1 MRERSMAG
9 ASKYSVNKKLLKS
22 GGSLFVGVPNEII
35 EQWNLG
41 KGDEVCLSVADG
53 AIRIEPKQPSKM
65 ESISEEMVETY
76 SKVMKGIQA
85 KITMDTEGSALH
97 LEFSGE
103 NKEAVKLLLHNLWSN
118 LPALFSML
126 GVGSIEESAKKSR
139 KKAGA

>member
-1 MRERSMAG
+1 MVK
-9 ASKYSVNKKLLKS
+9 ASRFSVNKKLLKS
-22 GGSLFVGVPNEII
+22 GGSLFVGVPNEVI

-41 KGDEVCLSVADG
+41 KGDEVCLSVTDG
-53 AIRIEPKQPSKM
+53 AIRIEPKQPSKI

-85 KITMDTEGSALH
+85 KITLDTEDNALH

-103 NKEAVKLLLHNLWSN
+103 NQDAVSLLLHNLWSN

-126 GVGSIEESAKKSR
+126 GVGSVEESDKETRKS
-139 KKAGA
+139 ADT

>member
-1 MRERSMAG
+1 MAE
-9 ASKYSVNKKLLKS
+9 ASKFTVNKKLLKS

-53 AIRIEPKQPSKM
+53 AIKIEPKQPSKI

-85 KITMDTEGSALH
+85 KITMDTEGNALH

-103 NKEAVKLLLHNLWSN
+103 NKEAVKLLIHNLWSN
-118 LPALFSML
+118 LPALFNML
-126 GVGSIEESAKKSR
+126 GVGSIEETGKDEPEKPFDR
-139 KKAGA
+139 K

>member
-1 MRERSMAG
+1 MVK
-9 ASKYSVNKKLLKS
+9 ASRFSVNKKLLKS
-22 GGSLFVGVPNEII
+22 GGSLFVGVPNEVI

-41 KGDEVCLSVADG
+41 KGDEVCLSVTDG

-85 KITMDTEGSALH
+85 KITLDTEGNALH

-103 NKEAVKLLLHNLWSN
+103 NQDAVKLLLHNLWSN

-126 GVGSIEESAKKSR
+126 GVGSVEESDKETR
-139 KKAGA
+139 KPADT

>member
-1 MRERSMAG
+1 MAET
-9 ASKYSVNKKLLKS
+9 SNYSVSKKLMKS
-22 GGSLFVGVPNEII
+22 GGSLFVGVPNEVI
-35 EQWNLG
+35 EQWNLS
-41 KGDEVCLSVADG
+41 KGDEVSLTVVDG
-53 AIRIEPKQPSKM
+53 AIRIEPKQPTRM
-65 ESISEEMVETY
+65 ENISEEMVETY

-85 KITMDTEGSALH
+85 KITLDTEKNALH

-126 GVGSIEESAKKSR
+126 GVGSIEESAKKPR

>member
-1 MRERSMAG
+1 MVK
-9 ASKYSVNKKLLKS
+9 ASRFSVNKKLLKS
-22 GGSLFVGVPNEII
+22 GGSLFVGVPNEVI

-41 KGDEVCLSVADG
+41 KGDEVCLSVTDG

-85 KITMDTEGSALH
+85 KITLDTEGNALH

-103 NKEAVKLLLHNLWSN
+103 NQDAVRLLLHNLWSN

-126 GVGSIEESAKKSR
+126 GVGSVEESDKETR
-139 KKAGA
+139 KPADT

>member
-1 MRERSMAG
+1 MAETFN
-9 ASKYSVNKKLLKS
+9 YSVSKKLMKS
-22 GGSLFVGVPNEII
+22 GGSLFVGVPNEVI

-41 KGDEVCLSVADG
+41 KGDEVRLSVTDG
-53 AIRIEPKQPSKM
+53 VIRIEPKQPTRL

-85 KITMDTEGSALH
+85 KITLDTEKNALH

-126 GVGSIEESAKKSR
+126 GVGSIEESAKKPR
-139 KKAGA
+139 KKAGS

>member
-1 MRERSMAG
+1 MAR
-9 ASKYSVNKKLLKS
+9 ASKYSVSKKLMKS

-41 KGDEVCLSVADG
+41 KGDEVSLIVADG
-53 AIRIEPKQPSKM
+53 AIRIEPKQPTKM
-65 ESISEEMVETY
+65 ENISEEMVETY

-85 KITMDTEGSALH
+85 KITLDTEKNALH

-126 GVGSIEESAKKSR
+126 GVGSVEESAKKPR
-139 KKAGA
+139 KKTGA

>member
-1 MRERSMAG
+1 VEQSMAE
-9 ASKYSVNKKLLKS
+9 ASKYTVNKKLMKS

-35 EQWNLG
+35 EHWNLG
-41 KGDEVCLSVADG
+41 KGDEVSLTVTDG
-53 AIRIEPKQPSKM
+53 AIKIEPRQPTRL
-65 ESISEEMVETY
+65 ENISEEMVETY

-85 KITMDTEGSALH
+85 KITLDTEKNALH

-126 GVGSIEESAKKSR
+126 GVGSIEESAKKPR

>member
-1 MRERSMAG
+1 MAET
-9 ASKYSVNKKLLKS
+9 SNYSVSKKLMKS
-22 GGSLFVGVPNEII
+22 GGSLFVGVPNEVI
-35 EQWNLG
+35 EQWNLS
-41 KGDEVCLSVADG
+41 KGDEVRLSVTDG
-53 AIRIEPKQPSKM
+53 AIKIEPKQPTRM

-85 KITMDTEGSALH
+85 KITLDTEKNALH

-126 GVGSIEESAKKSR
+126 GVGSIEESAKKPR

>member
-1 MRERSMAG
+1 MTG
-9 ASKYSVNKKLLKS
+9 ASKYSVSKKLMKS

-35 EQWNLG
+35 EQWNLS
-41 KGDEVCLSVADG
+41 KGDEVSLTVADG
-53 AIRIEPKQPSKM
+53 AIRIEPKQPTKM
-65 ESISEEMVETY
+65 ENISEEMVETY

-85 KITMDTEGSALH
+85 KITLDTEKNALH

-126 GVGSIEESAKKSR
+126 GVGSIEESAKKPR

>member
-1 MRERSMAG
+1 MAET
-9 ASKYSVNKKLLKS
+9 SNYSVSKKLMKS

-35 EQWNLG
+35 EQWNLS
-41 KGDEVCLSVADG
+41 KGDEVNLTVVDG
-53 AIRIEPKQPSKM
+53 AIRIEPKQPPRM
-65 ESISEEMVETY
+65 ENISEEMVQTY

-85 KITMDTEGSALH
+85 KITLDTEKNALH

-103 NKEAVKLLLHNLWSN
+103 NKQAVKLLVHNLWSN

-126 GVGSIEESAKKSR
+126 GVGSIEESAKKPR